1 MIEEEYRQGKTFL
14 KGLCRKCW
22 SRYKLSKRPVKLKL
36 VADDRLATQFVIV
49 KPSPLEFVRVV
60 VFGTMTMLENVNNHF
75 KDKASFDTVTMVT
88 VFATPNIQS
97 MQNKISEL
105 LGLDLKNCNEEDAK
119 DKLLDALRKKKFL
132 LIVDDLW
139 HELNLGDIGIPQ
151 PGKDNGCKILVSN
164 QNLDV
169 LKKLSESEA
178 WSLFVAKAGRDATFP
193 SIKPHAEIVLRKY
206 EGLPLAI
213 IIQKVFDSLMFSYD
227 RLESDI
233 LVCALYNV
241 DYSINQDELMSE
253 LVLWITYP
261 KSKDNLKF
269 LVRARAS
276 LKEAPEVVEWEEE
289 DRISLTQK
297 ELEVLP
303 ELSQSCPKLVRLL
316 LQGNETLKAIPSN
329 SSFECMDRLH
339 VLHLSDTRIKS
350 LPSSLSCLVNLCVLN
365 LISNNSRGIFS
376 LLLKVEELNVA
387 AAGGIKWRV
396 GPREKTSPITLES
409 ARRVPTSI
417 SYKLAVRDSEE
428 LESLVVGEKAKEDN
442 SFQSLTK
449 LCLQSLPRLDVICS
463 SVGCDRLKVVF
474 MKDMAQSLTNID
486 EIRVCGCRGLEELIE
501 EEEKT
506 NNKET
511 NGSSSSSPLFLTQP
525 KLRKLSQKDL
535 LQLSSLCS
543 RKRVL
548 DCPLI
553 NPLLDEAGRQAR
565 KMGGELTTQE
575 EPSLHSERRRQNN

>member
-1 MIEEEYRQGKTFL
+1 MCPSNSSATCNDFSATGNGTQLAFITVSTTKRSKVTYIEPVSICDYQSPDTVVSLAGATGNVIKSIFFCITEFVRSADQFSCVGIGCGTDAIDSGVGTFCFLIALSLLGYVIHLNDNVEALTDASGKLNGKRDNVRSTLEAAEREGKLSPSVVSDWLKVVDEIETTAEMIEEEYRQGKTFL

-49 KPSPLEFVRVV
+49 KPSPLEFV

-105 LGLDLKNCNEEDAK
+105 LGLDLKNCNEEDTK

-164 QNLDV
+164 QNLD
-169 LKKLSESEA
+169 
-178 WSLFVAKAGRDATFP
+178 
-193 SIKPHAEIVLRKY
+193 
-206 EGLPLAI
+206 
-213 IIQKVFDSLMFSYD
+213 
-227 RLESDI
+227 
-233 LVCALYNV
+233 
-241 DYSINQDELMSE
+241 
-253 LVLWITYP
+253 
-261 KSKDNLKF
+261 SKDNLKF

-365 LISNNSRGIFS
+365 LISNNS
-376 LLLKVEELNVA
+376 
-387 AAGGIKWRV
+387 
-396 GPREKTSPITLES
+396 
-409 ARRVPTSI
+409 SI
-417 SYKLAVRDSEE
+417 
-428 LESLVVGEKAKEDN
+428 
-442 SFQSLTK
+442 
-449 LCLQSLPRLDVICS
+449 
-463 SVGCDRLKVVF
+463 
-474 MKDMAQSLTNID
+474 
-486 EIRVCGCRGLEELIE
+486 
-501 EEEKT
+501 
-506 NNKET
+506 
-511 NGSSSSSPLFLTQP
+511 
-525 KLRKLSQKDL
+525 
-535 LQLSSLCS
+535 
-543 RKRVL
+543 
-548 DCPLI
+548 
-553 NPLLDEAGRQAR
+553 
-565 KMGGELTTQE
+565 
-575 EPSLHSERRRQNN
+575 